1 MTITDIIN
9 VERKLLKLEDEHRF
23 EMSLDEL
30 ITLKTELER
39 ISKIT
44 SLYFDI
50 QYDFSQNVTDDEESL
65 SIYHDSLTNCEL
77 NVNIKDAINIAD
89 TMEAKFSR

>member
-1 MTITDIIN
+1 MSITDIIN
-9 VERKLLKLEDEHRF
+9 VERRLLKLEDEHRF

-30 ITLKTELER
+30 IRLKSELER

-50 QYDFSQNVTDDEESL
+50 QYDFSQNVSDDEEAL
-65 SIYHDSLTNCEL
+65 SIYHDSLTDCKL
-77 NVNIKDAINIAD
+77 NVDIKDAISIAD
-89 TMEAKFSR
+89 EMEAKFS